1 MEITSRITDI
11 RIDAENIFI
20 EMTYERYLK
29 IARKIIENNDLQR
42 RRVKS
47 SNTVYSL
54 LRNDLKR
61 GCVIPPIVLALGT
74 NGDETK
80 INFNE
85 LSNEE
90 IIKYINTH
98 LESLVILDGLQR
110 TNTILEAE
118 NELARDGTHQQL
130 EHFYSNK
137 LRIELYLGI
146 NKFGILY
153 RMLTLNTGQTPM
165 SIRHQI
171 EILYKNYMDHDLN
184 GIRLV
189 REVEDQAVNEIGIY
203 KFKDVIDGF
212 NSYLERNE
220 LPIDRFELLN
230 NIKGLE
236 KLSEENQQRDVFRD
250 FVESYNHFVIQ
261 IDNLS
266 EHWEL
271 DVDED
276 DIILSGQPFGKQ
288 AYKIFNKSQALTG
301 YGAAIGKL
309 KDFGIINSF
318 DQVNYIIRKLECGD
332 DPTHWL
338 IMLLSRLDNIR
349 GNSKKIGNSQRMYFQ
364 YFFRELFN
372 SDGDSYLS
380 FERAVENGYQKY
392 RSQSE

>member
-20 EMTYERYLK
+20 EMNYERYLM
-29 IARKIIENNDLQR
+29 IARRIIGNNDLQR

-54 LRNDLKR
+54 LRNDLKK
-61 GCVIPPIVLALGT
+61 GCIIPPIVLALS
-74 NGDETK
+74 NGNGSNQD
-80 INFNE
+80 FRE
-85 LSNEE
+85 LSDEE
-90 IIKYINTH
+90 ILGYINNNID
-98 LESLVILDGLQR
+98 SLVILDGLQR
-110 TNTILEAE
+110 TYTILEVE
-118 NELARDGTHQQL
+118 NELSKDDTDAL
-130 EHFYSNK
+130 ERFYSNK

-171 EILYKNYMDHDLN
+171 EILYKNYIDYDMN

-189 REVEDQAVNEIGIY
+189 REVEGEVINEIGQY

-236 KLSEENQQRDVFRD
+236 KLSDENQKRDIFRD
-250 FVESYNHFVIQ
+250 FLESFHHFVLK
-261 IDNLS
+261 IDLLS

-271 DVDED
+271 DLDED
-276 DIILSGQPFGKQ
+276 DITLIGQPFGKK
-288 AYKIFNKSQALTG
+288 AYNIFNKSQAFTG
-301 YGAAIGKL
+301 YGAAVGKL
-309 KDFGIINSF
+309 KDFGLIHSFEQMISII
-318 DQVNYIIRKLECGD
+318 DKLESD
-332 DPTHWL
+332 EDPSHWL
-338 IMLLSRLDNIR
+338 LMLLTRLDNIR

-372 SDGDSYLS
+372 PDGDSYLS
-380 FERAVENGYQKY
+380 FVKAVDNGYHKY